1 MKKKD
6 IILIIGLL
14 VVIGIGYF
22 IFEMMQGEK
31 DVIEIYYHNEVIEKI
46 DISIDKTYI
55 MQSMLSVRIMIVK
68 RLVG

>member
-46 DISIDKTYI
+46 DISIDKST
-55 MQSMLSVRIMIVK
+55 
-68 RLVG
+68 